1 MDDSTQTGSL
11 TSNLSEH
18 PQKVNGL
25 VGITLGTIIQ
35 SIATLVAGWILG
47 LVYVWRLGFFAIG
60 ERITTPHPDVNL
72 YIRLQHAPPFWCPPD
87 IFIS

>member
-47 LVYVWRLGFFAIG
+47 LVYVW
-60 ERITTPHPDVNL
+60 L
-72 YIRLQHAPPFWCPPD
+72 YCYR
-87 IFIS
+87 